1 MYCLLK
7 KTENKQKEAGV
18 GPFKKSLL
26 EPLYRYL
33 DKRDKKINAK
43 TVLQIFLTMAFV
55 EARTTKKF
63 CIFYGGQRPLT
74 GNFFL
79 YLGRWVKYQ
88 SATIRKSLSQKRPTA
103 AATINFIFVKLQ
115 TIRPQVQK
123 LHPFKTFKTKTL
135 IFCGLGVF
143 LPSHQVVVVAP

>member
-1 MYCLLK
+1 MLK

-55 EARTTKKF
+55 EARTTK
-63 CIFYGGQRPLT
+63 
-74 GNFFL
+74 NFL
-79 YLGRWVKYQ
+79 YFLWRTEAVNW
-88 SATIRKSLSQKRPTA
+88 
-103 AATINFIFVKLQ
+103 KL
-115 TIRPQVQK
+115 
-123 LHPFKTFKTKTL
+123 
-135 IFCGLGVF
+135 F
-143 LPSHQVVVVAP
+143 LVPR